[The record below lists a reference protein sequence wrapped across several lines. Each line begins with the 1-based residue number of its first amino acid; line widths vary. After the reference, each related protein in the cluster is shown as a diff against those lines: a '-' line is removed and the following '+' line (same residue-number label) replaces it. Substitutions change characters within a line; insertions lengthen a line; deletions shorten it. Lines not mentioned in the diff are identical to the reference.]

1 MARVKRFIY
10 NSDFMTIARAG
21 STTVTVTI
29 PGKECPYSGTIE
41 IPVDIPDQAW
51 TRFRIKYTGTSGPKQ
66 YLACQCF
73 FCISAYKNGKE
84 INYFADLTCKKG
96 KLVIEYYVFNLTD
109 RTSPLVNS
117 QTFTLHIDF
126 MRQPNT

>member
-10 NSDFMTIARAG
+10 NSDFMTIARVG
-21 STTVTVTI
+21 STTVTATI
-29 PGKECPYSGTIE
+29 PGKECNYSGTIE

-51 TRFRIKYTGTSGPKQ
+51 ARFRIEYTGTSGPKQ
-66 YLACQCF
+66 YLACQYF
-73 FCISAYKNGKE
+73 FYINATKNGKQ
-84 INYFADLTCKKG
+84 ISYLTYLTCKKG
-96 KLVIEYYVFNLTD
+96 KLVIEYSVNNLTD
-109 RTSPLVNS
+109 ASSPLVNS

>member
-10 NSDFMTIARAG
+10 NSDFITIARVG
-21 STTVTVTI
+21 STTVTATI
-29 PGKECPYSGTIE
+29 PGKECNYSGTIE

-51 TRFRIKYTGTSGPKQ
+51 ARFRIEYTGTSGPKQ
-66 YLACQCF
+66 YLACQYF
-73 FCISAYKNGKE
+73 FYINAYKNGKQ
-84 INYFADLTCKKG
+84 ISYLAYLTCKKG
-96 KLVIEYYVFNLTD
+96 KLVIEYYVNNLTD
-109 RTSPLVNS
+109 ASSPLVNS

>member
-29 PGKECPYSGTIE
+29 PGKECGYEGTIE

-51 TRFRIKYTGTSGPKQ
+51 ARFRIEYTGTSGPKQ
-66 YLACQCF
+66 YLACQYF
-73 FCISAYKNGKE
+73 FYISAYKNGKE
-84 INYFADLTCKKG
+84 ICYFARLTCKKG
-96 KLVIEYYVFNLTD
+96 KLVFYYDVYNLTD
-109 RTSPLVNS
+109 HTSPLVNS

>member
-10 NSDFMTIARAG
+10 NSDFMTIARVG
-21 STTVTVTI
+21 STTVTATI
-29 PGKECPYSGTIE
+29 PGKECNYSGTIE

-51 TRFRIKYTGTSGPKQ
+51 ARFRIEYTGTSGPKQ
-66 YLACQCF
+66 YLACQYF
-73 FCISAYKNGKE
+73 FYINAYKNGKQ
-84 INYFADLTCKKG
+84 ISYLTYLTCKKG
-96 KLVIEYYVFNLTD
+96 KLVIEYSVNNLTD
-109 RTSPLVNS
+109 ASSPLVNS